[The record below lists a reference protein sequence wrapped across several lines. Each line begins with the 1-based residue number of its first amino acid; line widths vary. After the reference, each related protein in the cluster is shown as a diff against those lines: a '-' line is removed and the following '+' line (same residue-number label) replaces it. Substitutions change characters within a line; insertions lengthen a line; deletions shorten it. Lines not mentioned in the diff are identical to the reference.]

1 MTSFVVGGVP
11 EPMNLPWQLAVSD
24 GTFAHEQLDVEWV
37 DQPGGTGAIA
47 AALVCSVPSTPPTIL
62 TEGAIAAIVN
72 GAHLRICSLWV
83 QSPLIWGVH
92 VAGHSSAHTIHDFAP
107 VRFAVSR
114 LGSGSHLMAYLLA
127 ARDGFRLGPD
137 QLVVVGDIDGARAAL
152 REDRADVFLWEKY
165 VTSPLVHRGEFR
177 RIDTIDTPWPSFAI
191 AAHVDTVASRARD
204 LDRLIVVAQRAADRF
219 AKHSSASAPDR
230 VALRP
235 HSTRCGRVARRL
247 PFRRYHRGAGRAC
260 RRRAGPPPARRCHN
274 LEAARR
280 RDRCLTRWTTLRPGP
295 SGPSAR
301 TSIAA

>member
-24 GTFAHEQLDVEWV
+24 GTFASAQLDVEWV

-47 AALVCSVPSTPPTIL
+47 AALGDRTLDAATIL

-72 GAHLRICSLWV
+72 GADLRICSLWV

-92 VAGHSSAHTIHDFAP
+92 VAGHSTAHTIHDFEP

-127 ARDGFRLGPD
+127 ARDGFRLRAE
-137 QLVVVGDIDGARAAL
+137 QLVVVGDIVGARAAL
-152 REDRADVFLWEKY
+152 RENRADVFLWEKY

-191 AAHVDTVASRARD
+191 AAHVDTLAGRRPD
-204 LDRLIVVAQRAADRF
+204 LNQLIVVAQRAAANF
-219 AKHSSASAPDR
+219 AKHSSASAQIE
-230 VALRP
+230 
-235 HSTRCGRVARRL
+235 S
-247 PFRRYHRGAGRAC
+247 RYG
-260 RRRAGPPPARRCHN
+260 
-274 LEAARR
+274 LTR
-280 RDRCLTRWTTLRPGP
+280 RDAGEWLAGCQFAATTVVPAGLVEDVQERLLRVGAITSKRPA
-295 SGPSAR
+295 SA
-301 TSIAA
+301 ILAG

>member
-47 AALVCSVPSTPPTIL
+47 AALSARTLDAATIL

-92 VAGHSSAHTIHDFAP
+92 VAGRSSAHTIHDFAP

-137 QLVVVGDIDGARAAL
+137 QLVVVGDIEGARGAL
-152 REDRADVFLWEKY
+152 RENRADVFLWEKY

-191 AAHVDTVASRARD
+191 AAHVDTVASRTRD
-204 LDRLIVVAQRAADRF
+204 LDHLIVVAQRAADRF
-219 AKHSSASAPDR
+219 AKHSNASAQIE
-230 VALRP
+230 
-235 HSTRCGRVARRL
+235 S
-247 PFRRYHRGAGRAC
+247 RYG
-260 RRRAGPPPARRCHN
+260 
-274 LEAARR
+274 LTR
-280 RDRCLTRWTTLRPGP
+280 RDAGEWLAGCHFAATTEVPAGLVDDVQDRLLRVG
-295 SGPSAR
+295 AI
-301 TSIAA
+301 TSKLPAEEIVA